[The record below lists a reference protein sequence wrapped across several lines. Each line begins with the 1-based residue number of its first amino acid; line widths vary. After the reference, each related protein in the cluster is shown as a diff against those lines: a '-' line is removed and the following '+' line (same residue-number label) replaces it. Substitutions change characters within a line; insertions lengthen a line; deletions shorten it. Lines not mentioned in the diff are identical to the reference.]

1 MRNPLIDNAKGVL
14 IFLVVL
20 GHYLEAVGG
29 WDNPYLGAILSIIYL
44 FHMPAFVFLT
54 GVTAKKD
61 RLGERIANLAIILV
75 VFQFAYVVLEV
86 ISDGEWPV
94 GLFQPFWILWFLLSL
109 IWWTLLLPLIA
120 RVPYAFAIS
129 IVIAAVAGL
138 YPWDGYQLS
147 VMRTLTFLPFFVGGV
162 LHGSRII
169 AALQAYAQWR
179 FLAALIFVATAV
191 VVIPWGLEKE
201 WFYRSTSYT
210 DLGIDGLTGS
220 LISAAFLLL
229 TTTSMFAFLA
239 CMTSKPSYVSVVGQN
254 SLAVFVFHGFAVGI
268 VRKVIALNGPPAGPW
283 GLAFAI
289 VAAVITTLV
298 FAKPVFNAKIR
309 AFSMSVSRRF
319 VKVVRRTGP

>member
-86 ISDGEWPV
+86 SSDGEWPV

-129 IVIAAVAGL
+129 IMIAAVAGL
-138 YPWDGYQLS
+138 YPWDGYQIS
-147 VMRTLTFLPFFVGGV
+147 VMRTLTFLPFFVGGRSAWQPHYRGTPSLCAMAVSGGFDFCGNCRCGNSVGVGKGVV
-162 LHGSRII
+162 LPINFIHRSR
-169 AALQAYAQWR
+169 
-179 FLAALIFVATAV
+179 
-191 VVIPWGLEKE
+191 
-201 WFYRSTSYT
+201 
-210 DLGIDGLTGS
+210 
-220 LISAAFLLL
+220 
-229 TTTSMFAFLA
+229 
-239 CMTSKPSYVSVVGQN
+239 
-254 SLAVFVFHGFAVGI
+254 H
-268 VRKVIALNGPPAGPW
+268 
-283 GLAFAI
+283 
-289 VAAVITTLV
+289 
-298 FAKPVFNAKIR
+298 
-309 AFSMSVSRRF
+309 
-319 VKVVRRTGP
+319 